1 MTEDTRKTQFDSTG
15 VAAMVGFT
23 MLMAFNQV
31 LVKFVNTGLQPVF
44 QAGLRSAL
52 AALVMTIFVYA
63 MGKRYTIKRA
73 YILPGLFI
81 GFLFGA
87 EFLFLFI
94 ALDLTTVSRT
104 TLLFYTMPLWMA
116 VLAHLFI
123 PGERLTP
130 IRWAGIIVA
139 IAGVVLVLSE
149 RLFAESAEGNL
160 GWLGDLLCLTGA
172 AFWALLALTIRLTSF
187 GEASNETQL
196 SFQLVIS
203 AVILIPASVILA
215 IIAPD
220 SALFGPLIRD
230 FTPLIGGIVVFQV
243 VVVVCFGFT
252 AWLWI
257 VRHYP
262 ATQMASFIFL
272 TPVFGAAFGVPLLGE
287 PLTFRLVAAL
297 ALVSIGIVLINRK

>member
-1 MTEDTRKTQFDSTG
+1 MTDNTRKTQFDSTG

-94 ALDLTTVSRT
+94 ALDLSTVSRT

-130 IRWAGIIVA
+130 VRWVGIAVA

-149 RLFAESAEGNL
+149 RLFSEKAGGNL
-160 GWLGDLLCLTGA
+160 GWLGDVLCLLGA
-172 AFWALLALTIRLTSF
+172 AFWALLALTIRLTPF
-187 GEASNETQL
+187 GQASNETQL

-203 AVILIPASVILA
+203 AIILIPASVMLA

-220 SALFGPLIRD
+220 SAVFGPLIRD
-230 FTPLIGGIVVFQV
+230 FTPLIGGVVVFQV
-243 VVVVCFGFT
+243 VVVVCFGFS

-272 TPVFGAAFGVPLLGE
+272 TPVFGAAFGVLLLGE

-297 ALVSIGIVLINRK
+297 VMVSIGIVLINRK

>member
-1 MTEDTRKTQFDSTG
+1 MSEDSRKTQFDTTG

-52 AALVMTIFVYA
+52 AALVMTAFVYA
-63 MGKRYTIKRA
+63 MGRRYTIKRA
-73 YILPGLFI
+73 FILPGLFV

-123 PGERLTP
+123 PGERLNP
-130 IRWAGIIVA
+130 IRWSGIA
-139 IAGVVLVLSE
+139 IALAGVVLVLSE
-149 RLFAESAEGNL
+149 RLFAETADGNL

-172 AFWALLALTIRLTSF
+172 AFWALLALVIRLTPF
-187 GEASNETQL
+187 GQASNETQL
-196 SFQLVIS
+196 SFQLVVS
-203 AVILIPASVILA
+203 AIILIPASIILA
-215 IIAPD
+215 AFAPE
-220 SALFGPLIRD
+220 SPVFGPLIRD
-230 FTPLIGGIVVFQV
+230 FTPLIGGVLAFQV

-272 TPVFGAAFGVPLLGE
+272 TPVFGAAFGVLLLGE
-287 PLTFRLVAAL
+287 PLTVQLIVALVM
-297 ALVSIGIVLINRK
+297 VSIGIVLINRK

>member
-1 MTEDTRKTQFDSTG
+1 MTENNRKTQFDPTG

-23 MLMAFNQV
+23 LLMAFNQV

-52 AALVMTIFVYA
+52 AALVMTAFVYA
-63 MGKRYTIKRA
+63 MGRRFTLKWA
-73 YILPGLFI
+73 FFLPGLFV
-81 GFLFGA
+81 GFLFAA
-87 EFLFLFI
+87 EFLFLFV

-123 PGERLTP
+123 PGERLSP
-130 IRWAGIIVA
+130 IRWAGIVIA

-149 RLFAESAEGNL
+149 SLFSEKAEGNL

-172 AFWALLALTIRLTSF
+172 AFWALLALIIRITPF
-187 GEASNETQL
+187 GQASNETQL
-196 SFQLVIS
+196 SYQLVVS
-203 AVILIPASVILA
+203 AIILIPASIILSV
-215 IIAPD
+215 IAPE
-220 SALFGPLIRD
+220 SAIFGPLVRD
-230 FTPLIGGIVVFQV
+230 FTPLIGGVVVFQV

-257 VRHYP
+257 VRNYP

-272 TPVFGAAFGVPLLGE
+272 TPVFGAAFGVLLLGE
-287 PLTFRLVAAL
+287 PLTFRLVTSL
-297 ALVSIGIVLINRK
+297 VLVSIGIVLINRK

>member
-1 MTEDTRKTQFDSTG
+1 MTEDNRKTHFDATG

-23 MLMAFNQV
+23 LLMAFNQV
-31 LVKFVNTGLQPVF
+31 LVKFVNTGVQPVF

-52 AALVMTIFVYA
+52 AALVMTAFVYA
-63 MGKRYTIKRA
+63 MGRRYTIKRA
-73 YILPGLFI
+73 FILPGLFV

-94 ALDLTTVSRT
+94 ALDLTSVSRT

-123 PGERLTP
+123 PGERLNL
-130 IRWAGIIVA
+130 IRWAGIVVA
-139 IAGVVLVLSE
+139 LAGVVLVLSE
-149 RLFAESAEGNL
+149 RLFTETTDGNL

-172 AFWALLALTIRLTSF
+172 AFWALLALVIRRTPF
-187 GEASNETQL
+187 GQASNETQL
-196 SFQLVIS
+196 SFQLVVS
-203 AVILIPASVILA
+203 AIILIPASMILA
-215 IIAPD
+215 AVAPE
-220 SALFGPLIRD
+220 SPIFGPLIRD
-230 FTPLIGGIVVFQV
+230 FTPVIAGVLVFQV
-243 VVVVCFGFT
+243 VIVVCFGFT

-272 TPVFGAAFGVPLLGE
+272 TPVFGAAFGVLLLGE
-287 PLTFRLVAAL
+287 PLTIRLV
-297 ALVSIGIVLINRK
+297 VSLMMVSAGIVLINRN